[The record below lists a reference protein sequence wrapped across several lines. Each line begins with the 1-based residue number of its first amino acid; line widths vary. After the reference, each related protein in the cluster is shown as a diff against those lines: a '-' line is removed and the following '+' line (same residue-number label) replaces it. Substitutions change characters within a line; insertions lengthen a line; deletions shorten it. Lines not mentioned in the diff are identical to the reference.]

1 MRGDQRQP
9 QARDCLESPGEKR
22 RYYCLPS
29 MIKQIQQDQRN
40 LTKSLMAPCNQPLSL
55 DNLIMMKSH
64 FLPVCQHA
72 NFNPISQ
79 LLTLNV
85 LIVNKRR
92 HDYNYKSNVWPFPVS
107 AHDHWSEDSE
117 GKDPHL
123 PPGHAAP
130 GRPLHLQRGQRV
142 RQTGNSQGTEYQEK
156 VGEGIVSTT

>member
-1 MRGDQRQP
+1 
-9 QARDCLESPGEKR
+9 
-22 RYYCLPS
+22 
-29 MIKQIQQDQRN
+29 
-40 LTKSLMAPCNQPLSL
+40 
-55 DNLIMMKSH
+55 MMKSH

-117 GKDPHL
+117 GKEPHL
-123 PPGHAAP
+123 PPGHEAP

-142 RQTGNSQGTEYQEK
+142 RQTGNSQGTVRISRKSWRRNYILHRKNMSLKKYFSTIDQK
-156 VGEGIVSTT
+156 LCIIHCLVLYHNSIVIICDICTYRLDG